1 LFGFAY
7 SSLRVLVRSVALAAV
22 VWVLCAGVAVA
33 APNDAALAQRQASEA
48 KARLEVM
55 RAEQAKGISAYD
67 AASDELVRTRAKVK
81 TDARR
86 LAAVRASLASRQRSL
101 DSQASFLYRTGG
113 IGFVQVLFGSAT
125 FDDFASRLSVL
136 KGLAGKDAG
145 LVVALQKDR
154 DEAAA
159 VLRQLKAREAE
170 QAKLVARADA
180 QRDGIQ
186 SSIDSQETVISSL
199 SSQAAALLAARE
211 KASNTAKI
219 SAAPTHSSS
228 SHASSG
234 GGGST
239 SGSTKLTHAT
249 VEGRDG
255 SWWVME
261 GEPTSYR
268 PTGVSFKG
276 GATTYSVGECGTGTA
291 SGHPLNDSELT
302 CAHRTLPFGTRIA
315 VSRGSQ
321 RIIVKVTDRGPY
333 TSGKIIDL
341 TKRGARLL
349 GVDGV
354 GTVKCEVVRG
364 Q

>member
-1 LFGFAY
+1 M
-7 SSLRVLVRSVALAAV
+7 SVRTVALAIV
-22 VWVLCAGVAVA
+22 VLALCASVAVA
-33 APNDAALAQRQASEA
+33 EPSNVAQAQRQAAEA
-48 KARLEVM
+48 KARLDVM
-55 RAEQAKGISAYD
+55 RAEQAKKITAYD
-67 AASDELVRTRAKVK
+67 RASDELSRTRAKIK
-81 TDARR
+81 ADSRR
-86 LAAVRASLASRQRSL
+86 LSAVKASLASRQKSL

-113 IGFVQVLFGSAT
+113 IGFMEVLFGSAT
-125 FDDFASRLSVL
+125 FDDFAARLSVL

-145 LVVALQKDR
+145 LVVALRKDR
-154 DEAAA
+154 EEAAA
-159 VLRQLKAREAE
+159 VLRRLKAREAQ
-170 QAKLVARADA
+170 QARLVASANS

-186 SSIDSQETVISSL
+186 SSIDAQETVIASL
-199 SSQAAALLAARE
+199 SSQAASLLAAQE
-211 KASNTAKI
+211 KASRPAK
-219 SAAPTHSSS
+219 SNDVP
-228 SHASSG
+228 ASSVSSKDV
-234 GGGST
+234 GST
-239 SGSTKLTHAT
+239 SGSTKLTLAT

-255 SWWVME
+255 DWWVME

-315 VSRGSQ
+315 VSRGSR

-333 TSGKIIDL
+333 TAGRVIDL

-354 GTVKCEVVRG
+354 GSVKCEVVRG

>member
-1 LFGFAY
+1 
-7 SSLRVLVRSVALAAV
+7 VRAVALAMV
-22 VWVLCAGVAVA
+22 VWALLAGVAVA
-33 APNDAALAQRQASEA
+33 EPSDVAQAQRQAAEA
-48 KARLEVM
+48 KARLDIL
-55 RAEQAKGISAYD
+55 RAEQAKRISAYD
-67 AASDELVRTRAKVK
+67 AASDELSRTRAKVK
-81 TDARR
+81 ADSRR
-86 LAAVRASLASRQRSL
+86 LAAVKASLAARQKSL

-113 IGFVQVLFGSAT
+113 VGFMEVLFGSAT

-145 LVVALQKDR
+145 LVVALRKDR
-154 DEAAA
+154 EEAAA
-159 VLRQLKAREAE
+159 VLRRLKAREAE
-170 QAKLVARADA
+170 QARLVVSANA

-186 SSIDSQETVISSL
+186 GSIDSQENVIASL
-199 SSQAAALLAARE
+199 SSRAASLLAAQE
-211 KASNTAKI
+211 KASRPAK
-219 SAAPTHSSS
+219 SADVP
-228 SHASSG
+228 ASSVSSKDV
-234 GGGST
+234 GST
-239 SGSTKLTHAT
+239 AGSTELTLAT
-249 VEGRDG
+249 IEGRSG
-255 SWWVME
+255 EWWVME

-315 VSRGSQ
+315 VSRGSR

-333 TSGKIIDL
+333 TAGRVIDL

-354 GTVKCEVVRG
+354 GAVKCEVVRG